1 MAYRI
6 QYDEQGYDE
15 GRFEGRVRPDLFCS
29 ICHGVLRNP
38 RACQNK
44 EHPFCH
50 ACISQHLQNSH
61 TCPDCREHLTP
72 ETLKNPPRFLMNT
85 LSELKIK
92 CGYNERGCPGYVL
105 FGELQRHVDGCGF
118 APVTCENEGCEKV
131 INRKDKEIHERELCQ
146 FRITR
151 CHDCGEIKT
160 NQVKEEAEI
169 AQVKEKQDEMKGSQD
184 EMKGNLDEMKGSQD
198 EMKASLDE
206 MKASQD
212 EMKSRQDEM
221 KSTLN
226 EVKVVQDE
234 TGVKIQGMERKQD
247 QIKVRQDLF
256 LLLN

>member
-15 GRFEGRVRPDLFCS
+15 GRFEGPVKPDLFCS

-44 EHPFCH
+44 EHPFCL

-105 FGELQRHVDGCGF
+105 LGNLQRHDDRCGF
-118 APVTCENEGCEKV
+118 APVMCENEGCGKE
-131 INRKDKEIHERELCQ
+131 INRRDKEIHERELCQ
-146 FRITR
+146 FRIAK
-151 CHDCGEIKT
+151 CHDCREIKA
-160 NQVKEEAEI
+160 NQAKGEAEI
-169 AQVKEKQDEMKGSQD
+169 AQMKEKQ
-184 EMKGNLDEMKGSQD
+184 
-198 EMKASLDE
+198 DE

-212 EMKSRQDEM
+212 EIKSSQDEM
-221 KSTLN
+221 KSSLDEMKST
-226 EVKVVQDE
+226 QDKMKSTQGE
-234 TGVKIQGMERKQD
+234 TGVKIQGIERKQD
-247 QIKVRQDLF
+247 QIKVRQDSLF
-256 LLLN
+256 PLLN

>member
-6 QYDEQGYDE
+6 QYDDDE
-15 GRFEGRVRPDLFCS
+15 GRFEGPVRPDLFCS

-38 RACQNK
+38 RICQNK
-44 EHPFCH
+44 EHPFCL
-50 ACISQHLQNSH
+50 ACVSQHLQNSH
-61 TCPDCREHLTP
+61 TCPDCRERLTP

-92 CGYNERGCPGYVL
+92 CGYNERGCPDYVL
-105 FGELQRHVDGCGF
+105 LGELQKHVDGCGF

-160 NQVKEEAEI
+160 NQAKEEAEI
-169 AQVKEKQDEMKGSQD
+169 AQVKGSQD
-184 EMKGNLDEMKGSQD
+184 EMKGSLDEMKGRQD
-198 EMKASLDE
+198 EMKGTLDE
-206 MKASQD
+206 MKGTQD

-256 LLLN
+256 LLLD